1 MPLLSSSLILCL
13 WTEEPTPDSTDGRVD
28 RIEEMHLPTWDETRR
43 RSPNFWCS
51 PQLVSSF
58 PRRTTVL
65 SSFPEE
71 TLRLCLGAN
80 REDASIHT
88 CNLACNEVHP
98 CFRAIVL
105 AACSSLSQLGAESV
119 RRCHACWWSDSDR
132 QFSLGTCSV
141 TSVKKYRAPGKCLYV
156 VARNL
161 FLLLLNCSA
170 WPCLGPA

>member
-13 WTEEPTPDSTDGRVD
+13 WTEEPTPDSTDGRTDGRVD
-28 RIEEMHLPTWDETRR
+28 RIEEMHLPTWDDTRR

-58 PRRTTVL
+58 PSPHSLVVLL
-65 SSFPEE
+65 SSFPEK

-80 REDASIHT
+80 RKVASIHT

-105 AACSSLSQLGAESV
+105 AACSSLSQLGEESV
-119 RRCHACWWSDSDR
+119 RRCHAGGQTQIGNFLSA
-132 QFSLGTCSV
+132 L
-141 TSVKKYRAPGKCLYV
+141 
-156 VARNL
+156 AR
-161 FLLLLNCSA
+161 S
-170 WPCLGPA
+170 PP